1 MKRYSII
8 FAIVVIGFAAS
19 MVIADSAPTV
29 NPPANMSIRGL
40 ADWAFSGGHISSGT
54 GTLPPAG
61 VNGSRYVDLSTPSA
75 PIEYLSDGSAWHAI
89 SSGGGGGGGT
99 TDHSALNNLPYAQSG
114 HTGFAASTDV
124 PNNAS
129 FTLAGLGTKPFS
141 AITDKPTTLSGYGIA
156 DAASDNELSA
166 HAADQTDPHGASMT
180 VSQKVNVGDGAEEDT
195 VLQRSAPGTVQIGS
209 YVAIIN
215 ETATPATSLA
225 TGTLWYDKNINK
237 LRCYDGSTWQNLW

>member
-8 FAIVVIGFAAS
+8 FAIAVIGFAAS

-54 GTLPPAG
+54 GALPPAG
-61 VNGSRYVDLSTPSA
+61 INGSRYVDLSTPSA

-89 SSGGGGGGGT
+89 SSGGGGGT

-129 FTLAGLGTKPFS
+129 FTLAGLGAKPFS
-141 AITDKPTTLSGYGIA
+141 AITDKPTTLSGYGIT

-180 VSQKVNVGDGAEEDT
+180 VSESIAVGTGDAEDAYIS
-195 VLQRSAPGTVQIGS
+195 R
-209 YVAIIN
+209 
-215 ETATPATSLA
+215 LA
-225 TGTLWYDKNINK
+225 TGVVMIASYSYLPPTSATPSADIATGTIWYDSNVNK
-237 LRCYDGSTWQNLW
+237 LKCYDGSAWQDLW